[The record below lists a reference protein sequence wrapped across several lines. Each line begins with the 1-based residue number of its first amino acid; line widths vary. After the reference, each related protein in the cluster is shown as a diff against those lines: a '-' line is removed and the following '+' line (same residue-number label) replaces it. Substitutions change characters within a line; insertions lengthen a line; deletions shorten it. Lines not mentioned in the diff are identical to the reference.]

1 MKEYLISLFI
11 DNELNLSEK
20 HEFIDTVA
28 KDSDFHEETRILLE
42 QEALLRRS
50 MVHVTPPI
58 TAMPLRKHLFML
70 LPAWQPALAGFAI
83 ALLLLMPIVQF
94 STTPEP
100 TVAINQ
106 APHRFVI
113 YLPEVQEASVIGT
126 FTDWSPI
133 PMEPM
138 GSSGYWT
145 LDLDLQP
152 GEHRYSFLVEEGTR
166 IADPT
171 IQDRENDD
179 FGGEN
184 SIIHIGTH
192 I

>member
-11 DNELNLSEK
+11 DNEMNLPEK
-20 HEFIDTVA
+20 KEFIDTIA
-28 KDSDFHEETRILLE
+28 EDPHFHEETSSLLE
-42 QEALLRRS
+42 QEALLRNS
-50 MVHVTPPI
+50 MVHVTPPV
-58 TAMPLRKHLFML
+58 ASMPLRKHLFML
-70 LPAWQPALAGFAI
+70 LPAWQPALAGFAV
-83 ALLLLMPIVQF
+83 ALLLLVPIFNF

-100 TVAINQ
+100 TGTVAQ
-106 APHRFVI
+106 ASHRFVI
-113 YLPEVQEASVIGT
+113 YLPEVQEASVMGT
-126 FTDWSPI
+126 FTDWSPV

-138 GSSGYWT
+138 GNSGYWT

-152 GEHRYSFLVEEGTR
+152 GEHRYSFLVEEDTR

-171 IQDRENDD
+171 IKDRENDD